1 MLGTQTM
8 EQHLQLGHQM
18 QLEQN
23 VSILVAEDE
32 DELREYLVEY
42 LQLFFKN
49 VYLASCGEQAYNI
62 YLEKS
67 PNIILSDINM
77 PNLDGLSMIS
87 KIRESDADTKI
98 IIMSAHSDKEKLLH
112 AVELNLVTYLIK
124 PIKIETLKKV
134 LFDTVESIKS
144 SSNKIYFD
152 ESIYWDTSSNQ
163 LYSNAKKIVLK
174 DKESILMQLLCS
186 QVNQAFSSEKI
197 FHHLYGSSKK
207 EYSDYAITSLIKRLR
222 SKLPK
227 QIIQNEY
234 GVGYKIRV

>member
-1 MLGTQTM
+1 
-8 EQHLQLGHQM
+8 M
-18 QLEQN
+18 QLEEN

-49 VYLASCGEQAYNI
+49 VYEANCGEKAYSL
-62 YLEKS
+62 YLEKN
-67 PNIILSDINM
+67 PDIILSDINM

-87 KIRESDADTKI
+87 RIRENDPNSKI
-98 IIMSAHSDKEKLLH
+98 LIMSAHSDKDKLLH

-124 PIKIETLKKV
+124 PIRIETLKKV
-134 LFDTVESIKS
+134 LLDTVENIKLT
-144 SSNKIYFD
+144 SNKIYFD
-152 ESIYWDTSSNQ
+152 TNIYWDKNSNL
-163 LYSNAKKIVLK
+163 LYANAEEIVFK
-174 DKESILMQLLCS
+174 DKELMLMKLLCS
-186 QVNQAFSSEKI
+186 QINKAFSSETI
-197 FHHLYGSSKK
+197 FNHLYKNTTK
-207 EYSDYAITSLIKRLR
+207 EYSEYAITSLIKRLR